1 MDLTSSELTIAG
13 HQCFVL
19 PKNLCETCI
28 QDSGMSS
35 VARATELSVTKKSGK
50 LMTVLSWSFLSL
62 KLALLFDTKISKLYC
77 GNLGAEGL
85 GGRRV
90 NWSLLWICDL
100 AFACK
105 ILECFVLSA
114 LSVFKLVLLCFL
126 AIHETLLGYDRLR
139 VCPRIVR
146 MNTAMQP
153 TFILEFLHHVL
164 RADMVKKLAHQPAR
178 VLGVTFMLQIL
189 SG

>member
-1 MDLTSSELTIAG
+1 
-13 HQCFVL
+13 
-19 PKNLCETCI
+19 
-28 QDSGMSS
+28 
-35 VARATELSVTKKSGK
+35 
-50 LMTVLSWSFLSL
+50 MTVFWSFLSL

-90 NWSLLWICDL
+90 NWPLLWICDL
-100 AFACK
+100 AFTCK

-126 AIHETLLGYDRLR
+126 AIHKTWLGYDPLR
-139 VCPRIVR
+139 VCPKIVT

-178 VLGVTFMLQIL
+178 VRGVTFMLQIL
-189 SG
+189 SGSHWFESIILTLTHKTYITSDMTGDDRGELMIIDTCIISKIQ